1 MKISELRILI
11 CDDSILVRKKLTDIL
26 KKLGITAIFEA
37 VDGEKAVEMYKEHN
51 PDLVF
56 MDIVMPVKTGL
67 DALVEIKAYDNN
79 AKVVMA
85 STIGTQSNLVTAIKA
100 GAYEFLQK
108 PVSDDDVLKVLNSFI
123 KEHH

>member
-1 MKISELRILI
+1 MKISELKILI

-26 KKLGITAIFEA
+26 KKLGITAVHEA
-37 VDGEKAVEMYKEHN
+37 VDGVEAVELYKEYK

-56 MDIVMPVKTGL
+56 MDIVMPIKTGL
-67 DALVEIKAYDNN
+67 EALMEIRKFDND

-108 PVSDDDVLKVLNSFI
+108 PVNDEDVLKVLNSLI
-123 KEHH
+123 RE

>member
-1 MKISELRILI
+1 MKISELRVLI

-26 KKLGITAIFEA
+26 KKLGITSIFEA
-37 VDGEKAVEMYKEHN
+37 VDGVQAVEAYKEHN

-56 MDIVMPVKTGL
+56 MGIGMPVNTGRV
-67 DALVEIKAYDNN
+67 ALVELRAFDSN

>member
-11 CDDSILVRKKLTDIL
+11 CDDSLLVRKKLTDIL
-26 KKLGITAIFEA
+26 KKLGITSIFEA
-37 VDGEKAVEMYKEHN
+37 VDGVQAVELYKEHN

-67 DALVEIKAYDNN
+67 DALVEIKAYDSN

-108 PVSDDDVLKVLNSFI
+108 PVSDEDVLKVLNSFI

>member
-1 MKISELRILI
+1 MKISELRVLI

-26 KKLGITAIFEA
+26 KKLGITSIFEA
-37 VDGEKAVEMYKEHN
+37 VDGVQAVEAYKEHN
-51 PDLVF
+51 PALVF
-56 MDIVMPVKTGL
+56 MDIVLPVQTGL
-67 DALVEIKAYDNN
+67 AALLAIRAFDRN

-85 STIGTQSNLVTAIKA
+85 PTIGTQSNLVPAIKA

>member
-11 CDDSILVRKKLTDIL
+11 CDDSLLVRKKLTDIL
-26 KKLGITAIFEA
+26 KKLGITSIFEA
-37 VDGEKAVEMYKEHN
+37 VDGVQAVDLYKEHN

-67 DALVEIKAYDNN
+67 DALVEIKAFDSN

-108 PVSDDDVLKVLNSFI
+108 PVSDEDVLKVLNSFI